1 MSRFSK
7 EELNER
13 ISNLEGLDDDT
24 KISLMEDISDSFI
37 DDSKYQDLEEK
48 YNSKVEEYDNLKT
61 KYKERFFT
69 NDDKDYKEVI
79 KEEKD
84 FDDKEVI
91 DIRSLF

>member
-24 KISLMEDISDSFI
+24 KISLMEDISDSFL
-37 DDSKYQDLEEK
+37 DDSMYKDLEDK
-48 YNSKVEEYDNLKT
+48 YNSKVEEYDELKT
-61 KYKERFFT
+61 KYKERFFNT
-69 NDDKDYKEVI
+69 DDSKDVKR
-79 KEEKD
+79 EERKD
-84 FDDKEVI
+84 FEDNEVI

>member
-24 KISLMEDISDSFI
+24 KISLMEDISDSFL
-37 DDSKYQDLEEK
+37 DDSMYKDLEDK
-48 YNSKVEEYDNLKT
+48 YNSKVEEYDELKT

-69 NDDKDYKEVI
+69 SDDSKDVKR
-79 KEEKD
+79 EERKD
-84 FDDKEVI
+84 FEDNEVI

>member
-24 KISLMEDISDSFI
+24 KISLMEDISDSFL
-37 DDSKYQDLEEK
+37 DDSMYKDLEDK
-48 YNSKVEEYDNLKT
+48 YNSKVEEYDELKT
-61 KYKERFFT
+61 KYKERFF
-69 NDDKDYKEVI
+69 NSDDSKDVKR
-79 KEEKD
+79 EERKD
-84 FDDKEVI
+84 FEDNEVI

>member
-24 KISLMEDISDSFI
+24 KISLMEDISDSFL
-37 DDSKYQDLEEK
+37 DDSMYKDLESK
-48 YNSKVEEYDNLKT
+48 YNSKVEEYDELKT
-61 KYKERFFT
+61 KYKERFF
-69 NDDKDYKEVI
+69 NSDDSKDVKR
-79 KEEKD
+79 EERKD
-84 FDDKEVI
+84 FEDNEVI

>member
-24 KISLMEDISDSFI
+24 KISLMEDISDSFL
-37 DDSKYQDLEEK
+37 DDSMYKDLEEK
-48 YNSKVEEYDNLKT
+48 YNSKVEEYDDLKT

-69 NDDKDYKEVI
+69 SDDSKDVKRR
-79 KEEKD
+79 EEKE
-84 FDDKEVI
+84 FDDNEVI

>member
-24 KISLMEDISDSFI
+24 KISLMEDISDSFL
-37 DDSKYQDLEEK
+37 DDSMYKDLENK
-48 YNSKVEEYDNLKT
+48 YNSKVEEYDELKT
-61 KYKERFFT
+61 KYKERFF
-69 NDDKDYKEVI
+69 NSDDSKDVKR
-79 KEEKD
+79 EERKD
-84 FDDKEVI
+84 FEDNEVI